1 MGLRK
6 VILATHESYHVFNH
20 SVAGI
25 PIFKGERECRL
36 FLEAMRFYL
45 QSNPPTRFSI
55 YRYNKE
61 RFSIK
66 LDSRLV
72 TIISFCLMPNHFHFI
87 LRQEA
92 DNGIKQFIQKL
103 TNSFAH
109 YYILKYKKRGHVFEG
124 NFKAVWIE
132 TDEQL
137 IHLSRYIHL
146 NPVTSYLVKRPED
159 YLYTSYRNYLEKEQ
173 SDFVNPLPV
182 LNQFSSP
189 KSYQQFV
196 LDQIDYQ
203 RKLAEIKH
211 LLLE

>member
-6 VILATHESYHVFNH
+6 VILATHEIYHVFNH

-45 QSNPPTRFSI
+45 QSNPPTRFSL

-61 RFSIK
+61 RFYIK

-159 YLYTSYRNYLEKEQ
+159 YLYTSYRNYLTKEP

-182 LNQFSSP
+182 LSLFSSP
-189 KSYQQFV
+189 KSYQRFV
-196 LDQIDYQ
+196 RDQIDYQ
-203 RKLAEIKH
+203 KKLAEIKH